1 MSRPSTVNS
10 TFSFPW
16 NSQAYLQSFW
26 VSLFPTKPHA
36 LNMTLQTAAMSP
48 LIMKYLKKKK
58 NPTNSFKCLW
68 ICQIQPALSP
78 FLFIFR
84 ILLLFLDNWYS
95 PSSCPAS
102 EPKHYSFY
110 LQSLLFL
117 SCYPLL
123 LMAPHIYL
131 QSIATWSLEAFGDN
145 PPTLGYILGTD
156 A

>member
-1 MSRPSTVNS
+1 MSKPSTVNS
-10 TFSFPW
+10 SSSFPW
-16 NSQAYLQSFW
+16 NSEAYLQSFW
-26 VSLFPTKPHA
+26 VALFPTKPHA

-58 NPTNSFKCLW
+58 PNKLL
-68 ICQIQPALSP
+68 QIQPALRP

-117 SCYPLL
+117 PCYPLL
-123 LMAPHIYL
+123 LMAAHIYF
-131 QSIATWSLEAFGDN
+131 QSVVTWSLKTFKNN
-145 PPTLGYILGTD
+145 PPTLGYILGT
-156 A
+156 AVIEEVV